1 MKLTEELAKKIYEI
15 TNTDYSDQLQDYE
28 IIDLIEEL
36 VNKIDDNISKREEEI
51 NNLIIK
57 RKRLLAPLLILATLR
72 RYTSKNNPLNTN

>member
-36 VNKIDDNISKREEEI
+36 VNEIDKLEKEKKDIEQDRDDNYKPLSSKE
-51 NNLIIK
+51 LW
-57 RKRLLAPLLILATLR
+57 
-72 RYTSKNNPLNTN
+72 

>member
-36 VNKIDDNISKREEEI
+36 VNKINDLEKEKKDIEQDRDDNYK
-51 NNLIIK
+51 
-57 RKRLLAPLLILATLR
+57 PLSYKELW
-72 RYTSKNNPLNTN
+72 

>member
-36 VNKIDDNISKREEEI
+36 VNRINDLEKEKKDIEQDRDDNYK
-51 NNLIIK
+51 
-57 RKRLLAPLLILATLR
+57 PLSYKELW
-72 RYTSKNNPLNTN
+72 

>member
-36 VNKIDDNISKREEEI
+36 VNEIDKLEQAKKDIEQDRDDNYKPLSSKE
-51 NNLIIK
+51 LW
-57 RKRLLAPLLILATLR
+57 
-72 RYTSKNNPLNTN
+72 

>member
-36 VNKIDDNISKREEEI
+36 VNEIDKLEQEKKDIEQDRDDNYK
-51 NNLIIK
+51 
-57 RKRLLAPLLILATLR
+57 PLSYNELW
-72 RYTSKNNPLNTN
+72 